1 MGAREFLGMP
11 LEEAISTQRAIRRY
25 KLEPVDADLVLHL
38 IELAL
43 KAPTGGN
50 AQNWEFIIVKD
61 AQVKAR
67 LAALNRQAWRIY
79 RGISRRSTA
88 KTDQSTL
95 RMLEAADWLASHLHE
110 TPVLVVAC
118 LKGVIPPWPPFA
130 TASLYASIF
139 PSVQNLLLA
148 ARAAGLGA
156 VLTTLPLWSRFLARR
171 ALGLPWNVT
180 PSAVVPL
187 GWPIGR
193 YGPTRR
199 RPVEEV
205 VSLDR
210 YGNRAFRSKRNPG

>member
-1 MGAREFLGMP
+1 MP
-11 LEEAISTQRAIRRY
+11 LEEAISTQRAIRRV
-25 KLEPVDADLVLHL
+25 KADPVDDDLVLHL

-50 AQNWEFIIVKD
+50 AQNWEFIMVKD

-79 RGISRRSTA
+79 REISRRRA
-88 KTDQSTL
+88 MPQADKSTL
-95 RMLEAADWLASHLHE
+95 RMLEAADWLAEHLQE
-110 TPVLVVAC
+110 APVLVVAC
-118 LKGVIPPWPPFA
+118 LKGLIPPWPPFA
-130 TASLYASIF
+130 TTSLYASIF

-156 VLTTLPLWSRFLARR
+156 LTTLPLWSRFLARR

-180 PSAVVPL
+180 PCAVVPL

-199 RPVEEV
+199 RPVDEV

-210 YGNRAFRSKRNPG
+210 YGNRAFRSKQSPG